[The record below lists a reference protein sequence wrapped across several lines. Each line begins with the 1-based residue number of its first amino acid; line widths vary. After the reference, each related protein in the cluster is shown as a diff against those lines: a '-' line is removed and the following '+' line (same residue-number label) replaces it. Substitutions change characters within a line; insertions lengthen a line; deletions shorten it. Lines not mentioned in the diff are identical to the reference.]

1 MTNVKDLHDVAFDGE
16 QDAVDVGPTT
26 IEEVTHLNR

>member
-1 MTNVKDLHDVAFDGE
+1 MTNVKHLDDVAFDAE
-16 QDAVDVGPTT
+16 QDAVDVRSTT